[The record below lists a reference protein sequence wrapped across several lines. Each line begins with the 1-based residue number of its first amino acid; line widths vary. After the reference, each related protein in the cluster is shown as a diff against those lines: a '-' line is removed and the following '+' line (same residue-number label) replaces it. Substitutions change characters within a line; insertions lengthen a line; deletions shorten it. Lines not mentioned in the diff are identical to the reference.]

1 MLCLG
6 TTVGLRLM
14 EVKVANVVVKNSRIV
29 SFEHPLMIAIAGIG
43 VAGYSINKKVIL
55 SIKRKFKEE

>member
-1 MLCLG
+1 
-6 TTVGLRLM
+6 M
-14 EVKVANVVVKNSRIV
+14 EVKVANVVVKNSQIV

-55 SIKRKFKEE
+55 SIKRKFKEK

>member
-1 MLCLG
+1 
-6 TTVGLRLM
+6 M
-14 EVKVANVVVKNSRIV
+14 EVKVANVVDKNSRIV